1 MNVTIWHNPRCT
13 KSRATLALLQDRG
26 LAPDVRLYLEDAPDV
41 GEIITVAGLLSLPV
55 SGFVR
60 TGESVFRDL
69 GLGKGDDDAKLADAM
84 AANPALIERPIV
96 IANGKAAIGR
106 PPEAVLDIL

>member
-26 LAPDVRLYLEDAPDV
+26 LTPDVRLYLDDAPGAD
-41 GEIITVAGLLSLPV
+41 EIITVAGLLGVPV

-60 TGESVFRDL
+60 TGESVFKDL
-69 GLGKGDDDAKLADAM
+69 GLGKDDSDAKLAAAM

-96 IANGKAAIGR
+96 ITNGKAAIGR